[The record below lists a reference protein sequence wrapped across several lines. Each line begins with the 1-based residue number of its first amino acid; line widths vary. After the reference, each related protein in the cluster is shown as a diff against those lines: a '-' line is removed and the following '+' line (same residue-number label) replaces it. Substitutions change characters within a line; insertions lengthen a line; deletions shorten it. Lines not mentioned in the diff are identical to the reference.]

1 MEKHALKMTN
11 QLSGG
16 EKQRVAIARALIND
30 PLVIM
35 GDEPTGNLDRKN
47 GDLVFDIFK
56 KLTEDFKQTILI
68 VTHDTDFADKTDRI
82 ITMEDGR
89 IIS

>member
-1 MEKHALKMTN
+1 VRRS
-11 QLSGG
+11 LSGG
-16 EKQRVAIARALIND
+16 EKQRRDARAPIND

-56 KLTEDFKQTILI
+56 LKEDFNQTIL
-68 VTHDTDFADKTDRI
+68 
-82 ITMEDGR
+82 
-89 IIS
+89 